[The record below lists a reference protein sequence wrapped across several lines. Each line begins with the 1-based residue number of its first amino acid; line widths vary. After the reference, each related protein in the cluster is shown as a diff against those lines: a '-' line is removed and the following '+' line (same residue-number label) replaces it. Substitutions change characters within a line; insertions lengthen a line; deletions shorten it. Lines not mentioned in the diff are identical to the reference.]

1 MALNEAALRK
11 LGKEEII
18 KVALEY
24 QSKFKSTLSRINDIK
39 TDLTELSL
47 MS

>member
-18 KVALEY
+18 KLTLEY
-24 QSKFKSTLSRINDIK
+24 QSKFDSTLSSFNDIK
-39 TDLTELSL
+39 MDQSELR
-47 MS
+47 